1 MGSKIDAAPGIVVR
15 ILTVLTA
22 IHFYSQVL
30 FHTCEIQN
38 IWTYRMLPSEL
49 ESP

>member
-1 MGSKIDAAPGIVVR
+1 MSFKVSTAPGIVVR
-15 ILTVLTA
+15 TLTVLTA

-30 FHTCEIQN
+30 FHACEIQN